1 MEYCTVHNSTDD
13 ATFAAQKKSR
23 DFAFYLSLFYLWG
36 IFKNRHLSNATG
48 RIRDESLM
56 NLGGRDLQTI
66 EIHRMLLNVATFSVT
81 NRSISSTKEKIDFFK
96 HFYLI
101 F

>member
-36 IFKNRHLSNATG
+36 RSTLQSVNCNRNQAIVKRFTP
-48 RIRDESLM
+48 
-56 NLGGRDLQTI
+56 
-66 EIHRMLLNVATFSVT
+66 LLNMFPSLLSV
-81 NRSISSTKEKIDFFK
+81 STVK
-96 HFYLI
+96 
-101 F
+101 